1 MQATGFDSSGLTSR
15 EATGG
20 TARVPL
26 LRAGSPAVVSMSKAA
41 AVQKNA
47 KFTDAAPWSG
57 PEEVRGAA
65 LPGLGRSPLCS

>member
-1 MQATGFDSSGLTSR
+1 MQTTGFDSSGLTSR
-15 EATGG
+15 DATGG
-20 TARVPL
+20 AARLPL
-26 LRAGSPAVVSMSKAA
+26 LGAGSPAVVPMSKAA
-41 AVQKNA
+41 AALKNA